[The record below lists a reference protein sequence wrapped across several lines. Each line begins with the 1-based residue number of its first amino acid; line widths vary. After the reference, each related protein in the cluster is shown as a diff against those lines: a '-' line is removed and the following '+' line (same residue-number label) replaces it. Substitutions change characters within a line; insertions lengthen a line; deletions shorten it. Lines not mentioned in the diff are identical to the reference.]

1 MPATVI
7 AGNWKMNTTLEEART
22 LAQGV
27 KALSGQAPG
36 VEVILCPPAISLA
49 EVRASVAGSTIKV
62 GAQNMHHLDSGAFTG
77 ETSPTMLVN
86 LCEYVIIG
94 HSERRQLFG
103 ETDELVNL
111 KVKAA
116 LSHGLKPILC
126 VGETLEQRESGRAAD
141 VISSQVNLGLAE
153 TGPLDIIGLI
163 VAYEPVWAIGTGQA
177 ATPEIAAEIMGGP
190 VAETLGILYGGGAE
204 NIPLLYGGSVN
215 AGNIADFAA
224 QSCIHGALVGGAS
237 LRADSFMEIA
247 RLAGEAKGRPA
258 DRA

>member
-1 MPATVI
+1 MPATVV
-7 AGNWKMNTTLEEART
+7 AGNWKMNTTLEEARA
-22 LAQGV
+22 LSQGV
-27 KALSGQAPG
+27 KNQASRAPG

-49 EVRASVAGSTIKV
+49 EVKRSVAGSPVKV
-62 GAQNMHHLDSGAFTG
+62 GAQNMHHQDSGAFTG
-77 ETSPTMLVN
+77 EISPAMLVN
-86 LCEYVIIG
+86 ICEYVVIG

-126 VGETLEQRESGRAAD
+126 VGETLEQRESGGAAD
-141 VISSQVNLGLAE
+141 VIAGQVSSGLAE
-153 TGPLDIIGLI
+153 TQAVDINGLI

-190 VAETLGILYGGGAE
+190 VAETLGSLYGRDAE
-204 NIPLLYGGSVN
+204 DIPLLYGGSVN
-215 AGNIADFAA
+215 AGNIAEFAA

-237 LRADSFMEIA
+237 LQADTFMEIA
-247 RLAGEAKGRPA
+247 QLAGEAKARSN
-258 DRA
+258 

>member
-1 MPATVI
+1 MPATVV
-7 AGNWKMNTTLEEART
+7 AGNWKMNTTLEEARA
-22 LAQGV
+22 LAQDV
-27 KALSGQAPG
+27 KGLSTQAEG

-49 EVRASVAGSTIKV
+49 EVKHSIAGSSVKV
-62 GAQNMHHLDSGAFTG
+62 GAQNMHHQDSGAYTG
-77 ETSPTMLVN
+77 EISPTMLVN

-111 KVKAA
+111 KVRAA
-116 LSHGLKPILC
+116 LGHGLKPILC

-141 VISSQVNLGLAE
+141 VISGQVRSGLAE
-153 TGPLDIIGLI
+153 THSLDITGLI

-190 VAETLGILYGGGAE
+190 VAETLRSIFGIGDE

-215 AGNIADFAA
+215 ADNIADFGA

-237 LRADSFMEIA
+237 LQAESFMDIA
-247 RLAGEAKGRPA
+247 RLAGETKAR
-258 DRA
+258 DN

>member
-1 MPATVI
+1 MPATVV
-7 AGNWKMNTTLEEART
+7 AGNWKMNTTQEEARA

-27 KALSGQAPG
+27 KGLSDQAPG

-49 EVRASVAGSTIKV
+49 AVKHSVAGTSVKV
-62 GAQNMHHLDSGAFTG
+62 GAQNMHQQDSGAFTG
-77 ETSPTMLVN
+77 EISPTMLAD

-103 ETDELVNL
+103 ETDDLVNL

-126 VGETLEQRESGRAAD
+126 VGETLEQRETGGVGA
-141 VISSQVNLGLAE
+141 VISGQVSSALAE
-153 TGPLDIIGLI
+153 TQSLNISGLI

-190 VAETLGILYGGGAE
+190 VAETLRSLFGVPAE
-204 NIPLLYGGSVN
+204 DIPLLYGGSVN
-215 AGNIADFAA
+215 AGNIADFAT

-237 LRADSFMEIA
+237 LQADSFMEIA
-247 RLAGEAKGRPA
+247 RLAGEARAPGR
-258 DRA
+258 